1 MKILDALAWAGQFT
15 RALRDALRLWKAV
28 QVRDGLSPDEREQ
41 VEFILR
47 WLWMVQQDRL
57 VYQLCGDSRDLLDD
71 YRFWK
76 DRDGPLVPQAV
87 AARHRI
93 HPYN

>member
-1 MKILDALAWAGQFT
+1 MEILDALAWAGQFT
-15 RALRDALRLWKAV
+15 LALRASLRLWKAV
-28 QVRDGLSPDEREQ
+28 QARDGLSPGEREQ
-41 VEFILR
+41 VKFIR
-47 WLWMVQQDRL
+47 GWLWMVQQDRL
-57 VYQLCGDSRDLLDD
+57 VYGLCGDSRDLLDD

-87 AARHRI
+87 AARRRI